1 MKKVLLYISA
11 ICLVFQ
17 ASAQSRTDSVA
28 WHNAAKDT
36 LWIQDTEVGRMI
48 AQTWEWDPQFHV
60 YGFVTIVMVDIAPPR
75 RRGKTVVVTN

>member
-1 MKKVLLYISA
+1 MKKAFLYISA

-17 ASAQSRTDSVA
+17 ASAQSRTDSIA

-36 LWIQDTEVGRMI
+36 LWIQDNKMGRLI
-48 AQTWEWDPQFHV
+48 SSIWERDPQFHV

-75 RRGKTVVVTN
+75 RRGKTAVVTN